1 MEGYLGMMGRAVC
14 SSVSS
19 ASGKNCWSAEQM
31 QGLLTIRVSGW
42 GSMAQEFFVL
52 MTLQSIHLIAKQTV
66 FTTVWKKITFL
77 PQGNLSSILKTNTFF
92 GDNISLCS
100 QGWHLALDPPA
111 SAFQMPGLQVCTTTS
126 SELLE
131 DKVLSCFSAS
141 DHGTQAVPQT
151 CQQVEDGINTTYL
164 PLQIPGPPL
173 LPTFMDHTECH
184 MVGQVGITICLYKPT
199 FHHLNCC

>member
-1 MEGYLGMMGRAVC
+1 MMGHAVC
-14 SSVSS
+14 SFKCLRKKLLIRRANAATVNNQGVWVGEYGTGILCSDDFAGHSS
-19 ASGKNCWSAEQM
+19 YCKTK
-31 QGLLTIRVSGW
+31 L
-42 GSMAQEFFVL
+42 F
-52 MTLQSIHLIAKQTV
+52 LQL
-66 FTTVWKKITFL
+66 FEKKITFL

-100 QGWHLALDPPA
+100 QGWHPALDPPA

-131 DKVLSCFSAS
+131 DKVLSCFSGS

-151 CQQVEDGINTTYL
+151 CQQVEDAINTTCL